1 MDNEKFYS
9 SISLSEEERAKS
21 LGFLIH
27 LFETYKNMGIFS
39 DDDVDIVTQHA
50 DLILA
55 TCYMLIAIK
64 TGQDE
69 EDENVID

>member
-1 MDNEKFYS
+1 MDKEKFYS
-9 SISLSEEERAKS
+9 SISLSDEERTKS
-21 LGFLIH
+21 LDFLIH
-27 LFETYKNMGIFS
+27 IFETYKNMGIFS
-39 DDDVDIVTQHA
+39 NDDVYIATQNA

>member
-1 MDNEKFYS
+1 MDKEKFYS
-9 SISLSEEERAKS
+9 SIPLPDEERTKS
-21 LGFLIH
+21 LDFLIH
-27 LFETYKNMGIFS
+27 IFETYKNMGIFS
-39 DDDVDIVTQHA
+39 NDDVYIATQNA